1 MSNGYEYIPERDQY
15 IDEDDL
21 AMQRRGK
28 ELGEPFRKAMED
40 AVKGLQ
46 RLAGV
51 FLASGMTFD
60 YHEQYN
66 AEGGNRDGRV

>member
-21 AMQRRGK
+21 AMQWRGK
-28 ELGEPFRKAMED
+28 EWAAPLRKAMED
-40 AVKGLQ
+40 ATKGFQ
-46 RLAGV
+46 RLTGM
-51 FLASGMTFD
+51 FMASGATFD
-60 YHEQYN
+60 YHEQHN